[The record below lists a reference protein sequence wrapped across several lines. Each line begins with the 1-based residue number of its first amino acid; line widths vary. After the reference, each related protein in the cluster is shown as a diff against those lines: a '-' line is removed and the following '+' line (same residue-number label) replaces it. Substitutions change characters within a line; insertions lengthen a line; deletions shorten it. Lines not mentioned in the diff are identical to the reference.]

1 MRLRAILLGL
11 LLLLAAAPAWAESKA
26 EARTGPLVVKIHA
39 DWCGTCTKLD
49 STWKELQS
57 RYGESAEF
65 VVLDVTD
72 RDATLA
78 AAVNADRLGIRE
90 FFDANKG
97 KTGTIAILDPK
108 TGEAYAVLKG
118 ELDPA
123 AYEDP
128 LAEAIG
134 AS

>member
-1 MRLRAILLGL
+1 M
-11 LLLLAAAPAWAESKA
+11 WTESKA

-39 DWCGTCTKLD
+39 DWCGTCTKLE
-49 STWKELQS
+49 STWKQLQA

-72 RDATLA
+72 RDATLVA
-78 AAVNADRLGIRE
+78 GVNADRLGIRE

-128 LAEAIG
+128 LAEAMG

>member
-1 MRLRAILLGL
+1 MRFRPILLGL
-11 LLLLAAAPAWAESKA
+11 FLLLVAAPLWAESAA

-39 DWCGTCTKLD
+39 DWCGTCAKLD
-49 STWKELQS
+49 STWKELQA

-72 RDATLA
+72 RDATLM

-97 KTGTIAILDPK
+97 KTGTIAILDRK
-108 TGEAYAVLKG
+108 TGEAYAVLSG

-128 LAEAIG
+128 LAQAMN